1 MGNNKSLVSVVIT
14 THNRTELLKRAI
26 ESVLNQTYSL
36 IELVVVDDAPQ
47 DDRTA
52 NLCSN
57 YGLIYYRID
66 EKDSKGGN
74 YARNIGIK
82 LAKGEFLAFLDDDD
96 FWECTKIE
104 KQINI
109 ARKSNCGIVYCGCII
124 ERIRKD
130 GTVTL
135 YKKKINKRLEGD
147 LKRRIL
153 MTIITTTS
161 SLFVKK
167 ELLQAVGCFDEEL
180 KFWQEYELTI
190 RLAQVSDIAL
200 CPECLLY
207 YRVNPFDRQRLT
219 NKYSE
224 WKKSVDYVFHKHKKL
239 YDECS
244 WSYRILCR
252 TLFYR
257 DAVKRSYSVGV
268 YGDTIKYLLLSFMLY
283 LPFYIYDK
291 INTKNYK
298 TR

>member
-1 MGNNKSLVSVVIT
+1 MDSNKGLVSVVIT

-26 ESVLNQTYSL
+26 ESVVKQTYNL
-36 IELVVVDDAPQ
+36 IELIVIDDAPLNS
-47 DDRTA
+47 DTA
-52 NLCSN
+52 KLCDGYN
-57 YGLIYYRID
+57 LIYYQID
-66 EKDSKGGN
+66 LKDSRGGN
-74 YARNIGIK
+74 YARNVGIK
-82 LAKGEFLAFLDDDD
+82 LTKGEFVAFLDDDD
-96 FWECTKIE
+96 FWESTKIE
-104 KQINI
+104 KQIKI
-109 ARKSNCGIVYCGCII
+109 ARESNCGIVYCGCVI
-124 ERIRKD
+124 ERVLKD

-135 YKKKINKRLEGD
+135 YEKKINKRLEGD

-207 YRVNPFDRQRLT
+207 YRINPFDRQRLT
-219 NKYSE
+219 NKYKE
-224 WKKSVDYVFHKHKKL
+224 WKKAANYVFHKHKKL

-244 WSYRILCR
+244 WWYRILCR

-257 DAVKRSYSVGV
+257 DAVKRSYSVGEYV
-268 YGDTIKYLLLSFMLY
+268 DTIRYLLLSVIFY

-291 INTKNYK
+291 INSNNYK
-298 TR
+298 IR